1 MNLCLV
7 HHTKYVVPHFVPYVA
22 QIQFLSLMVKSRW
35 GFNFS
40 DVSLLCFR
48 AINSSAEAGARRR
61 ISLDKQGP
69 TVVHQKPG
77 PLQTIFELPPDEVGN
92 YYNFSHSCIYLI
104 PIAPTC
110 KSCCSLVLFFFQ
122 VVDHSYSCALER
134 SFLYH
139 GRMYVSS
146 WHICFHSNVFSK
158 QIKVSSHEILNWY
171 PLIKGLIVFTVD
183 PLFRAYLF
191 MSLW

>member
-1 MNLCLV
+1 
-7 HHTKYVVPHFVPYVA
+7 
-22 QIQFLSLMVKSRW
+22 MVKSRW

-92 YYNFSHSCIYLI
+92 YYNFSHSCMYLI

-110 KSCCSLVLFFFQ
+110 KSCCSLVLFFSGCWPQLFMCTWK
-122 VVDHSYSCALER
+122 VIS
-134 SFLYH
+134 
-139 GRMYVSS
+139 VS
-146 WHICFHSNVFSK
+146 WTHVC
-158 QIKVSSHEILNWY
+158 
-171 PLIKGLIVFTVD
+171 
-183 PLFRAYLF
+183 LFMAYLLSF
-191 MSLW
+191 KRLFKANQG